1 MLLQPKKT
9 KFKKAHKGRI
19 KKFISPINKPHHFK
33 ELDNT
38 TLKLFSASNQR
49 ITARQIEAARI
60 SINRLI
66 KKSGKL
72 HIHIFPNIPVT
83 KKPTEIRMGKGK
95 GAPEYWVAVI
105 KPGRIL
111 FEIDGLE
118 FKDAQEAFRKCTNK
132 LPLKA
137 KIVTRRN
144 L

>member
-95 GAPEYWVAVI
+95 GAVNNWVCRVCAGKLLFSIHGAPINLAEKAI
-105 KPGRIL
+105 KLGI
-111 FEIDGLE
+111 
-118 FKDAQEAFRKCTNK
+118 AK
-132 LPLKA
+132 LPIKT
-137 KIVTRRN
+137 IVRK